1 MLFQPI
7 GTSSCFIMYNFGLMN
22 IRDIADEMDRLVKNK
37 GWYEPGSKRPQ
48 TPKNMAVSLCI
59 EAAEVLEC
67 FQWDDDAPDTGV
79 LAAELADVMLYL
91 LQLARLS
98 NIDLQKAV
106 LEKIE
111 VNHHRSWDQDKKEN
125 HDKTN

>member
-1 MLFQPI
+1 
-7 GTSSCFIMYNFGLMN
+7 MYNFGLMN

-67 FQWDDDAPDTGV
+67 FQWDDDAPDSGV

-111 VNHHRSWDQDKKEN
+111 VNYHRSWDQDKKEN